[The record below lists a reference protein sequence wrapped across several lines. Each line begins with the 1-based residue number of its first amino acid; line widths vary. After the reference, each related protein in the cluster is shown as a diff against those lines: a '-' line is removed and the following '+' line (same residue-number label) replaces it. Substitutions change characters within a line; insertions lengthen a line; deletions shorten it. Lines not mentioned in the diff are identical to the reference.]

1 MSDLLPPS
9 PSVVHPA
16 ARLFIPSPSH
26 LAASSASMT
35 YSEKQSDERQ
45 RSSTIDTAR
54 VSALNIARSS
64 SPTSYE
70 DYEVD
75 HDDRG
80 ATFLTDSGPIIRP
93 LDYSVLMVSGDHT
106 NEELARTVDDLS
118 QWMSVVQSGFSSLL
132 DINET
137 VIEEEEIEEPL
148 GDLSFDPDLS
158 HLSFPQQN
166 SYFPITPGNF
176 IG

>member
-1 MSDLLPPS
+1 MAYP
-9 PSVVHPA
+9 
-16 ARLFIPSPSH
+16 
-26 LAASSASMT
+26 
-35 YSEKQSDERQ
+35 EQQSDEGQ
-45 RSSTIDTAR
+45 RLKTIDTTR

-70 DYEVD
+70 EYEVV
-75 HDDRG
+75 HDDRE
-80 ATFLTDSGPIIRP
+80 ATFLTESGPIIRP

-118 QWMSVVQSGFSSLL
+118 QWMSVVQSGFSNLL

-137 VIEEEEIEEPL
+137 VIEEEIEEPL

-166 SYFPITPGNF
+166 SYFPITSGNF